1 MQVPKGW
8 TIKTIC
14 IHRMRQIDIDAVF
27 KKVAAKYNVPK
38 YQVEMVY
45 RSMFEMVY
53 QTMKEGKMQNI
64 LLHRFGKF
72 VVPKG
77 KLFIRNPR
85 LYEQIYGDS
94 DGMEE
99 SDDS

>member
-1 MQVPKGW
+1 
-8 TIKTIC
+8 
-14 IHRMRQIDIDAVF
+14 MRQIDIEDLFKNIAV
-27 KKVAAKYNVPK
+27 KHGVPK

-53 QTMKEGKMQNI
+53 QTMKAGKMENI

-77 KLFIRNPR
+77 KLFRKDPD

-94 DGMEE
+94 DGLEE
-99 SDDS
+99 PVDQG